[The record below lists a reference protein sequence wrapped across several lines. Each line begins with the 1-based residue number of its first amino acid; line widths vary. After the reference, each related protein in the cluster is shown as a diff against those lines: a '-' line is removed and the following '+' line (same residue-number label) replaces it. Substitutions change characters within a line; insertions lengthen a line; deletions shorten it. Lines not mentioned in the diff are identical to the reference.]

1 MRRAA
6 RHGKLLGIKKPFLSQ
21 LAKTVINEFHTAYPE
36 LKEREEYIIKIIDI
50 EEERFNETVDQGLDY
65 LNGYIDEMVRSGQKV
80 LDGTKAFK
88 LYDTYG
94 FPFDLTKEILRE
106 HGMEVDEEGFQKR

>member
-1 MRRAA
+1 MVSDGILPSNEGRGYVLRRVLRRAA
-6 RHGKLLGIKKPFLSQ
+6 RHGKLLGIKAVLSQ

-65 LNGYIDEMVRSGQKV
+65 LNGYIDEMVRSGQRS
-80 LDGTKAFK
+80 LMAQS
-88 LYDTYG
+88 L
-94 FPFDLTKEILRE
+94 
-106 HGMEVDEEGFQKR
+106 